1 MIRNPVARPSETI
14 SPAVM
19 LSPNAMNLVTLSL
32 GGAITVTVKGQL
44 SVTCLA
50 SEAVHLTSVVPI
62 LKTESLAG

>member
-1 MIRNPVARPSETI
+1 
-14 SPAVM
+14 M
-19 LSPNAMNLVTLSL
+19 LSPNAINLVTLSL